1 MNVHEYVITSYLINA
16 FKIVR
21 LAMSKIYTLFRKK
34 NVQYEESSLVDSF
47 SLFFLNITV
56 WSVIQSNNSFPP
68 HIF

>member
-21 LAMSKIYTLFRKK
+21 LAMSKIYTLFGKK
-34 NVQYEESSLVDSF
+34 NAQYEESSFVDSF

-68 HIF
+68 QIF